1 MCTCILHTVFV
12 TLIFQMILSTLKR
25 VTEGRTTLVIA
36 HRLSTIVD
44 ADDILV
50 LQNGRIAEHGSH
62 YELLA
67 NPDSLYTK
75 LWEKQS
81 HIAQGKVPVL
91 EEDQWCWISLT
102 VDCDFIFYYIY
113 R

>member
-1 MCTCILHTVFV
+1 
-12 TLIFQMILSTLKR
+12 MILSTLKR

-50 LQNGRIAEHGSH
+50 LQNGQIAEHGSH

-67 NPDSLYTK
+67 NPYSLYTQ
-75 LWEKQS
+75 LWQKQS
-81 HIAQGKVPVL
+81 HIAQGHVPVL
-91 EEDQWCWISLT
+91 DDVHWLETS
-102 VDCDFIFYYIY
+102 Y
-113 R
+113 RYVF

>member
-1 MCTCILHTVFV
+1 MRLLFPYLACIEWSVPVL
-12 TLIFQMILSTLKR
+12 QMILSTLKR

-50 LQNGRIAEHGSH
+50 LQNGQIAEHGNH

-67 NPDSLYTK
+67 NPNSLYTQ
-75 LWEKQS
+75 LWQKQS
-81 HIAQGKVPVL
+81 HIAQGHVPVL
-91 EEDQWCWISLT
+91 DDVHWLET
-102 VDCDFIFYYIY
+102 IY
-113 R
+113 RYVF